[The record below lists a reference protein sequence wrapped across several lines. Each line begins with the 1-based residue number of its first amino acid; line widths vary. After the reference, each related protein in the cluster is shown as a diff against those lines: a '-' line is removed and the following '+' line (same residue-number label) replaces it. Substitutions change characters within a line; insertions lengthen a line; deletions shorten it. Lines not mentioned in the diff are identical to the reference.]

1 MLAFDPEDR
10 PTAEEALADPY
21 FAGLADPTREPHA
34 EIVSRTEYAFE
45 SRKLTPEEVR
55 GLLYRE
61 ILEYHPQ
68 AKREFEEGET
78 RANFQYPNGGMGADF
93 AAAEEREQNGGLEN
107 GHRDKLRRSA
117 QSLPKESVDKYRDDA
132 AYLMSGN
139 GALKRSDSISNDQ
152 VSLPSS
158 TEQLDQLM
166 DQADAMSLDEQE
178 LEAAQEEARRMMEEN
193 MRNRG

>member
-1 MLAFDPEDR
+1 
-10 PTAEEALADPY
+10 
-21 FAGLADPTREPHA
+21 
-34 EIVSRTEYAFE
+34 
-45 SRKLTPEEVR
+45 
-55 GLLYRE
+55 
-61 ILEYHPQ
+61 
-68 AKREFEEGET
+68 
-78 RANFQYPNGGMGADF
+78 
-93 AAAEEREQNGGLEN
+93 
-107 GHRDKLRRSA
+107 
-117 QSLPKESVDKYRDDA
+117 
-132 AYLMSGN
+132 MSGN